1 MNIGLI
7 NLMSTMYK
15 IDHDLENELQYMSMN
30 KDNHTTG
37 RFTKGEL
44 ETIYDGANSLLIILQ
59 HNKRDYSQY
68 IYICKIIKA
77 KAQFIYFNL

>member
-1 MNIGLI
+1 MDKGLI

-15 IDHDLENELQYMSMN
+15 IDRDLENEIQYMSMN

-59 HNKRDYSQY
+59 RNKRDYSQY
-68 IYICKIIKA
+68 IYICETIKA
-77 KAQFIYFNL
+77 EAQFIYFNL

>member
-15 IDHDLENELQYMSMN
+15 IDRDLENEIQYMSMN

-44 ETIYDGANSLLIILQ
+44 ETIYDGANALLIILQ

-68 IYICKIIKA
+68 IYICRTIKA